1 MPVEP
6 VLDMVTNMDAD
17 IALATATEAFRSR
30 LGTVTSSQLDS
41 PSPCD
46 GWTVSDL
53 LAHVIGGNDMAIAL
67 VGGCTLDEARS
78 SFSPA
83 SAFDD
88 PLGACEISLDAQLS
102 ALGPGLDMTKTV
114 HHPMGDMPAAQ
125 LMEFRIGDLLL
136 HSWDLAR
143 AIGGDDRL
151 PEDLVARVYGNLE
164 PMEAVIASIGVF
176 GSGPSGTLGADADVQ
191 TRLLDLTGRR
201 PS

>member
-1 MPVEP
+1 MPPEP
-6 VLDMVTNMDAD
+6 VLDMVTGMDAD
-17 IALATATEAFRSR
+17 IALATATTTFRSR
-30 LGTVTSSQLDS
+30 LSTVTSSQLGS
-41 PSPCD
+41 PSPCE
-46 GWTVSDL
+46 GWTILDL

-67 VGGCTLDEARS
+67 VGGCSLDEARS

-83 SAFDD
+83 SAYDD
-88 PLGACEISLDAQLS
+88 PLGACETSLGAQLS
-102 ALGPGLDMTKTV
+102 ALGPGLDLTMTV

-143 AIGGDDRL
+143 ATGGDEHL
-151 PEDLVARVYGNLE
+151 PDELVARVYGTLE

-176 GSGPSGTLGADADVQ
+176 GSGPSGTVGADADMQ